1 MFLSDIPE
9 QRANDDLILE
19 TISVTRNFFG
29 DKSSGVNNIT
39 VFIPKG
45 KITAIVGESGSGKT
59 TLLKLLSG
67 MIKPDSGDVFFHGQ
81 PLPERGAA
89 FTAAHTVITMVSQ
102 DSHEM
107 DASANVWKNVSNG
120 LPTEDRNYQIQKTTQ
135 ALNLLGIYDLRDQ
148 PFGKLSGG
156 EKQRV
161 TIAKA
166 LINRPEVLML
176 DEPFN
181 QVDANYREGLQ
192 HDIRQIVKEWGVTV
206 ILVSHD
212 PAELLSMADELIV
225 IKEGEIVEHGSP
237 EELYHSPK
245 LLYTSKILA
254 ASTELSAAQAAVC
267 GITSKRGSVVIYAE
281 HIRIAPL
288 SLAKKWVI
296 KQVLFKGFYEE
307 LIIECQEV
315 TLRAFNYAR
324 GKYQVGDKI
333 AIVIKKFYEF
343 GKWL

>member
-1 MFLSDIPE
+1 MK
-9 QRANDDLILE
+9 DDLILE
-19 TISVTRNFFG
+19 TISVTKNFFG

-45 KITAIVGESGSGKT
+45 KVTAIVGESGSGKT

-67 MIKPDSGDVFFHGQ
+67 TMKPDSGDVFFHGQ
-81 PLPERGAA
+81 PLPVR
-89 FTAAHTVITMVSQ
+89 TAHITTAHKVITMVSQ
-102 DSHEM
+102 DNTDM
-107 DASANVWKNVSNG
+107 DMGANVWENVGKG
-120 LPTEDRNYQIQKTTQ
+120 LPTEDANYKIQKVTQ

-148 PFGKLSGG
+148 RFSKLSGG

-181 QVDANYREGLQ
+181 QVDANYRESLQ

-225 IKEGEIVEHGSP
+225 IKEGEIVEYGSP
-237 EELYHSPK
+237 EGLYHSPK
-245 LLYTSKILA
+245 LLYTAKILV
-254 ASTELSAAQAAVC
+254 SCSELTTAQAKVC
-267 GITSKRGSVVIYAE
+267 GIKSKRSTVVIYAE
-281 HIRIAPL
+281 NISISPL
-288 SLAKKWVI
+288 GVGTKWTV
-296 KQVLFKGFYEE
+296 KQVLFKGFFEE
-307 LIIECQEV
+307 LIIEREEV
-315 TLRAFNYAR
+315 SLRVINYAR
-324 GKYQVGDKI
+324 RKYPVGSKI
-333 AIVIKKFYEF
+333 GISIKKFHEF
-343 GKWL
+343 GKWLS

>member
-1 MFLSDIPE
+1 MEDK
-9 QRANDDLILE
+9 LILE
-19 TISVTRNFFG
+19 TTSVTKNFFG

-39 VFIPKG
+39 LFIPKG

-59 TLLKLLSG
+59 TLLKLLAG
-67 MIKPDSGDVFFHGQ
+67 MIKPDSGDVFFYGQ
-81 PLPERGAA
+81 SPPERGA
-89 FTAAHTVITMVSQ
+89 TSITMVSQ
-102 DSHEM
+102 DNQDM
-107 DASANVWKNVSNG
+107 DANANVWKNVSNG
-120 LPTEDRNYQIQKTTQ
+120 LPAEDRNYQIQKTTQ

-181 QVDANYREGLQ
+181 QVDANYRDGLQ

-225 IKEGEIVEHGSP
+225 IKEGEIVENGSP
-237 EELYHSPK
+237 NDLYHSPK
-245 LLYTSKILA
+245 LLYTSKILVS
-254 ASTELSAAQAAVC
+254 STELTAAQASIC
-267 GITSKRGSVVIYAE
+267 GINSKRGSVVVYAE
-281 HIRIAPL
+281 HVKINLLRMG
-288 SLAKKWVI
+288 KKWVV

-307 LIIECQEV
+307 LIIECQDV
-315 TLRAFNYAR
+315 TLRAINYAR
-324 GKYQVGDKI
+324 GKYEPGDKVGI
-333 AIVIKKFYEF
+333 SIKRYHEF

>member
-1 MFLSDIPE
+1 M
-9 QRANDDLILE
+9 NDELILE
-19 TISVTRNFFG
+19 TISVTKNFFG

-39 VFIPKG
+39 IFVPKG

-81 PLPERGAA
+81 PLPVRSAG

-102 DSHEM
+102 DNH
-107 DASANVWKNVSNG
+107 DIQAAASVWDNVGRG
-120 LPTEDRNYQIQKTTQ
+120 LPTEDVNYQLQKTTQ
-135 ALNLLGIYDLRDQ
+135 ALNLLGIYDLREQ

-237 EELYHSPK
+237 AELYHSPK
-245 LLYTSKILA
+245 LQYTAKILVPC
-254 ASTELSAAQAAVC
+254 TELTTEQAKVC
-267 GITSKRGSVVIYAE
+267 GIKSKRGTVVIYAE
-281 HIRIAPL
+281 HININRL
-288 SLAKKWVI
+288 GKKWLI
-296 KQVLFKGFYEE
+296 KQVLFKGFFEE
-307 LIIECQEV
+307 LVIERNEV
-315 TLRAFNYAR
+315 VLRVINYDR
-324 GKYQVGDKI
+324 GKYKVGGKI
-333 AIVIKKFYEF
+333 GISIKKYFEF
-343 GKWL
+343 GKWLS